1 MNQFIVLGSMA
12 AIGIAL
18 AVAMALMHQRRERLA
33 HPVPASSPRASTK
46 IPAVAPFPT
55 ASTRPTRIISPL
67 AAPPTTADDEMDWLA
82 QAADELHTPL
92 TTLRDQVRFLRQHVG
107 DASRTALITVAE
119 RLVYQVEQLDSLIE
133 AWSAT
138 ARHTG
143 PQRIPAARPVELVTL
158 TRMLV
163 KQLASPNVRPIEV
176 VAPAALW
183 VMMDPLAIERVLTIT
198 LTNAYKVTPTS
209 KVEAVLHQV
218 ELRDRREISIAI
230 ADRRADRHA
239 SSQDVWESLELD
251 LARVLLEEYG
261 GRLVRAPRGGG
272 GVVTT
277 IWLPATLLI
286 RLSGRNSAPTFTRLA
301 KTA

>member
-1 MNQFIVLGSMA
+1 MDQIIVLGSVA
-12 AIGIAL
+12 VAGIAL
-18 AVAMALMHQRRERLA
+18 AVAMALIHGQRERRSQTT
-33 HPVPASSPRASTK
+33 PATNPPRASTK
-46 IPAVAPFPT
+46 IAAITPP
-55 ASTRPTRIISPL
+55 PTRTTATTRIVGPL
-67 AAPPTTADDEMDWLA
+67 VLPTTPDDEMDWLA

-92 TTLRDQVRFLRQHVG
+92 ATLRDQVRFLRVHVN

-143 PQRIPAARPVELVTL
+143 PQRIVTARPVELVAL
-158 TRMLV
+158 TRL
-163 KQLASPNVRPIEV
+163 LAQRLAAPNTPPSMV

-183 VMMDPLAIERVLTIT
+183 VLMDPQAIERVLTIT
-198 LTNAYKVTPTS
+198 LTNAYRAMPTG
-209 KVEAVLHQV
+209 EIETVLHQV
-218 ELRDRREISIAI
+218 ALRDRQAI
-230 ADRRADRHA
+230 CVAVADRRRGALAPD
-239 SSQDVWESLELD
+239 QDVWEALELD
-251 LARVLLEEYG
+251 LARVLLEDYSGWLE
-261 GRLVRAPRGGG
+261 RAPRGGG

-286 RLSGRNSAPTFTRLA
+286 RLPGHDSLPTFTRLA